1 MNKENNKQ
9 KRKVYK
15 KHEDEFPSQKM
26 VSFRLDLKHLS
37 WLKSKGNMGRYI
49 NELIAADKRKAW
61 LGDDEH
67 TDELERMDDYQS

>member
-1 MNKENNKQ
+1 MNEENNKQ
-9 KRKVYK
+9 KRKAYK
-15 KHEDEFPSQKM
+15 KHEDESPSQKM

-49 NELIAADKRKAW
+49 NELISADKRRAW

-67 TDELERMDDYQS
+67 TDELQRMDDYEP

>member
-1 MNKENNKQ
+1 MNEENNKQ

-15 KHEDEFPSQKM
+15 KHEESEPSQKM

-49 NELIAADKRKAW
+49 NELIAADKRSAW

-67 TDELERMDDYQS
+67 TDDLQRIDDYQP